1 VKLQLLIGLFLSC
14 LAFGSRAQ
22 SLEQLDQRAHA
33 DKALDLLN
41 QLQAQVDERAH
52 ATNYECL
59 KAFGNSAFC
68 SCLSSSLPVAFSFA
82 DYIAIVTHSKEANGY
97 ARLDADTKRA
107 YDAVPSVREKCVAQG
122 KGAP

>member
-1 VKLQLLIGLFLSC
+1 MQLAIGLLLSC

-33 DKALDLLN
+33 DRAIDLLN
-41 QLQAQVDERAH
+41 QLQAQVDEQAH

-59 KAFGNSAFC
+59 KAFGNGAFC
-68 SCLSSSLPVAFSFA
+68 SCLSSNLPVAFSFA
-82 DYIAIVTHSKEANGY
+82 DYIAVVTKSKESNGY
-97 ARLDADTKRA
+97 AKLDTDTKRA

-122 KGAP
+122 KSAP